1 MEALKGVNRLV
12 DITNRLQG
20 LTVTSQSD
28 EPTCRVNELTHALM
42 PLFEG
47 RFEETKTTVVLE
59 LQGEPAVRAHRSR
72 VEFVITCLVANALDA
87 LLDRPVRVVTIRT
100 GTGPH
105 AAFLDVE
112 DTGCGIPPENI
123 PRLFTPFFTTK
134 GEWAALNSAQ
144 AGARGVGLSLSVC
157 HSTVA
162 EYGGR
167 IEVQSEPGIGSRFR
181 VWLPV
186 VEDQA

>member
-1 MEALKGVNRLV
+1 
-12 DITNRLQG
+12 
-20 LTVTSQSD
+20 
-28 EPTCRVNELTHALM
+28 M
-42 PLFEG
+42 PLFEK
-47 RFEETKTTVVLE
+47 RFTEAHTDVVLE
-59 LQGEPAVRAHRSR
+59 LRGTPAVRAHRSR
-72 VEFVITCLVANALDA
+72 LEFIITCLVSNALDA

-105 AAFLDVE
+105 AAYLEVE

-123 PRLFTPFFTTK
+123 PRLFSPFFTTK
-134 GEWAALNSAQ
+134 GEWAGTNSAQ

-167 IEVQSEPGIGSRFR
+167 IDVQSEPGAGSRFR
-181 VWLPV
+181 VWLPA
-186 VEDQA
+186 VEDQR